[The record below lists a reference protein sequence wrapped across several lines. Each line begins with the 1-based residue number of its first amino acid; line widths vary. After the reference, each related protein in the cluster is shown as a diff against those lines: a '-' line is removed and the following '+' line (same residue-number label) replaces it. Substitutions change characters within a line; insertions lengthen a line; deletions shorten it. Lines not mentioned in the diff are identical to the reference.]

1 MSGRR
6 GNDRRSLSGGIIIL
20 ILTLLMTWSIC
31 SVVLLWSS
39 RNGKPILSARLTS
52 AFTSTLPH
60 ADKNE
65 QSSTIQHHLRDDAHY
80 NQSAASSKAMDADSI
95 GHHKSTTD
103 ISASSSLTSP
113 SLASTPEE
121 STTGAEI
128 SYARGI
134 ILCLHEE
141 IVPMG
146 ISLIRELRCLGNM
159 ELVQVFFCFPDEI
172 SNHTRDLFRHLDDR
186 IQLIDVCTEMIR
198 SGKMEEKLAKT
209 FRSYWIK
216 PLALYHT
223 NITEVLLLDADV
235 LAMRDPSIIR
245 SSPGYNRTGTMFFYD
260 RVVRKRVNFNR
271 KVKLS
276 RTSKEPPIQYLKAWV
291 QKFPYARFNLS
302 GPNPSAHLKQSL
314 SFNESSCHEQ
324 DSSIVAVDKS
334 RVGKALD
341 VLWYMMTEKRF
352 LYKFSWGDKEGFWLS
367 WEFAHQPYTFSPW
380 GVSAI
385 DSFPNGD
392 IKRHSETL
400 CGNMAHYM
408 PFEDDD
414 DELLYVNGKT
424 LLDPYPFGLRKV
436 LKTDRLTLVYNLSPT
451 HVSLRQR
458 RKPVKPFQEPGSN
471 LKIQECL
478 TDMGSKPLSV
488 KFHQR
493 LLRRRMHLIALWSSF
508 LEPLETCEESYLKAD
523 QELI

>member
-1 MSGRR
+1 MYGRR
-6 GNDRRSLSGGIIIL
+6 VNHDRRSLSGGIIIL

-39 RNGKPILSARLTS
+39 GNGKPILSARLTS
-52 AFTSTLPH
+52 AFTSTLSQPG
-60 ADKNE
+60 KNE
-65 QSSTIQHHLRDDAHY
+65 QSDGMKHFVRDELHQ
-80 NQSAASSKAMDADSI
+80 NQSDGNMKTLGSDSI
-95 GHHKSTTD
+95 VSTQPTAD
-103 ISASSSLTSP
+103 TTASSSITSI
-113 SLASTPEE
+113 SSSSSATG
-121 STTGAEI
+121 STTASEI
-128 SYARGI
+128 SYAKGI

-146 ISLIRELRCLGNM
+146 ISLIRELRCLGNT
-159 ELVQVFFCFPDEI
+159 ELVQVFYCFPDEI
-172 SNHTRDLFRHLDDR
+172 SNHTHELFRHLDDR
-186 IQLIDVCTEMIR
+186 VQLIDVCTEMLQ
-198 SGKMEEKLAKT
+198 SGKMDKKLAKT

-245 SSPGYNRTGTMFFYD
+245 SSSGYQKTGTMFFYD
-260 RVVRKRVNFNR
+260 RVVKKRVNFNR

-276 RTSKEPPIQYLKAWV
+276 RTSKDPPVQYLKAWV
-291 QKFPYARFNLS
+291 KKFPYARFNLS
-302 GPNPSAHLKQSL
+302 GPNPSGHLKQSL
-314 SFNESSCHEQ
+314 SFNESTCHEQ
-324 DSSIVAVDKS
+324 DSSMLAVDKS
-334 RVGKALD
+334 RSGKALD

-352 LYKFSWGDKEGFWLS
+352 LYKFSWGDKEAFWLS

-392 IKRHSETL
+392 VKRHPETL

-408 PFEDDD
+408 PIEEDD

-424 LLDPYPFGLRKV
+424 LLDPYPFGLRKA

-451 HVSLRQR
+451 YVSLRHP
-458 RKPVKPFQEPGSN
+458 RKPVKPFQESGSTIKN
-471 LKIQECL
+471 QECL
-478 TDMGSKPLSV
+478 TDLGSKALSP

-493 LLRRRMHLIALWSSF
+493 LLRRRMHLIALWGSF
-508 LEPLETCEESYLKAD
+508 LEPLENCEESYLKTV
-523 QELI
+523 EE